1 MSAPLCGPT
10 TPIHRVVHTR
20 EEPLMAQH
28 MGPED
33 EEGMQLTYSSLPP
46 GQRRHTPPAAL
57 PHDEGPAPGEPGSV
71 RASQGAWPHCYHR
84 LLNAAF
90 LGALFALGVL
100 LGTVVSEYA
109 ASLRS
114 LPSSAPMLS
123 RPGVSTTS
131 ATQPGAVGAAAVDA
145 RFAIVTLGIKCL
157 RDTCNGSQEM
167 PAGQRIYALQAG
179 VSCTTATSVEVVVS
193 RLQYVYCRM
202 DQPNVFSATFDG
214 APFDCVGSRLGCHFV
229 VQVQTTNGR

>member
-20 EEPLMAQH
+20 EESLIAQH

-46 GQRRHTPPAAL
+46 DTGLHIPPAA
-57 PHDEGPAPGEPGSV
+57 PPQDVDPDPRPTW
-71 RASQGAWPHCYHR
+71 ASQGAWPHRYHR

-100 LGTVVSEYA
+100 LGTVVSKYV

-123 RPGVSTTS
+123 RPGVSTKP

-145 RFAIVTLGIKCL
+145 RFAIVTLGIRCR
-157 RDTCNGSQEM
+157 RDACDGSQYV
-167 PAGQRIYALQAG
+167 PAGQRINALQAG
-179 VSCTTATSVEVVVS
+179 WSCTTLSIVMITDHNVED
-193 RLQYVYCRM
+193 LYCRL

-214 APFDCVGSRLGCHFV
+214 APFDRVGSRLGCHLV